1 MPWLL
6 AVAALAIAGQTA
18 QAPQQAQQARNV
30 RQKPDATLVAPAA
43 AGATI
48 NKYCVTCHNDRLK
61 TGGLSLAR
69 VDVEHPSA
77 KAETWEK
84 VIRKLRTNAMPPP
97 NAPRPDTATYNALAS
112 YLETAID
119 RDAMASPHPGKLAL
133 VHRLSRTEYQNA
145 VRDLLAIDALPQ
157 EIDYPLL
164 LPPDNSSSGF
174 DNIADLLFMS
184 PTIMERYL
192 DAAEKI
198 SRLAIGD
205 PASPVM
211 VNRYRLGA
219 EQWQG
224 ARVAELPW
232 GTRGGLAV
240 KSDFP
245 ADGEYVVRV
254 QLAVP
259 PAEPHQLEITVDG
272 ERMQLVTV
280 GASARGRGRGGATGA
295 STPPAGATNSDGT
308 LRAQQQRTGE
318 PDPDKPFDIRLPIKA
333 GPHLVGVTFIERNEV
348 RDEATL
354 RPRMRGRGF
363 EPALSIVTISGPY
376 GAKAPVDSPSRQRI
390 VTCRTEDEACAKRIL
405 LGLTRRA
412 YRRPT
417 SDVDIKDLIPFYEK
431 GRAERGFDYGVQRAL
446 ERVLVS
452 PQFLFRIE
460 KDSSSAPTF

>member
-18 QAPQQAQQARNV
+18 QAPQQAQGPQSGRL
-30 RQKPDATLVAPAA
+30 KPDATSAA
-43 AGATI
+43 AAPPAATI

-61 TGGLSLAR
+61 TGGLSLAG

-97 NAPRPDTATYNALAS
+97 NAPRPDPATYNALAS
-112 YLETAID
+112 YLETSID
-119 RDAMASPHPGKLAL
+119 RDALAAPHPGKLAW

-184 PTIMERYL
+184 PAIMERYL

-211 VNRYRLGA
+211 VNRYRMGA

-245 ADGEYVVRV
+245 ADGEYAVRV

-259 PAEPHQLEITVDG
+259 PTEPHQIEISVDG
-272 ERMQLVTV
+272 ERMQLVAL
-280 GASARGRGRGGATGA
+280 GASARGRGRGRGATA
-295 STPPAGATNSDGT
+295 SATNSDGT
-308 LRAQQQRTGE
+308 LRSPQQRTGE
-318 PDPDKPFDIRLPIKA
+318 PDPDKPFDIRLSIKA
-333 GPHLVGVTFIERNEV
+333 GPHLVGVTFIERDEV

-354 RPRMRGRGF
+354 RPRMRGRGS
-363 EPALSIVTISGPY
+363 EPALSLVTISGPY
-376 GAKAPVDSPSRQRI
+376 GAKTPADSPSRRRVFVCSPSRRGSQEI
-390 VTCRTEDEACAKRIL
+390 EASEAGCTRRIL
-405 LGLTRRA
+405 LALTRRA

-417 SDVDIKDLIPFYEK
+417 VD
-431 GRAERGFDYGVQRAL
+431 A
-446 ERVLVS
+446 
-452 PQFLFRIE
+452 
-460 KDSSSAPTF
+460 

>member
-18 QAPQQAQQARNV
+18 QAPQQAQGAWSGRL
-30 RQKPDATLVAPAA
+30 KPDATSAA
-43 AGATI
+43 AAPPAATI

-61 TGGLSLAR
+61 TGGLSLAG

-97 NAPRPDTATYNALAS
+97 NAPRPDPATYNALAS

-119 RDAMASPHPGKLAL
+119 RDALAAPHPGKLAL

-184 PTIMERYL
+184 PAIMERYL

-205 PASPVM
+205 PSAPVM
-211 VNRYRLGA
+211 VNRYRLAA

-224 ARVAELPW
+224 ARVDELPW

-240 KSDFP
+240 KSTFP
-245 ADGEYVVRV
+245 VDGEYVVRV

-259 PAEPHQLEITVDG
+259 PTEPHQIEISVDG
-272 ERMQLVTV
+272 ERMQLVAL
-280 GASARGRGRGGATGA
+280 GASARGRGRPSTSLGAAGRP
-295 STPPAGATNSDGT
+295 STPLGARADDAGSNSDGT
-308 LRAQQQRTGE
+308 ARQPQQRTGE
-318 PDPDKPFDIRLPIKA
+318 PDPDKPFDVRVSIKA
-333 GPHLVGVTFIERNEV
+333 GPHLLGVAF
-348 RDEATL
+348 
-354 RPRMRGRGF
+354 
-363 EPALSIVTISGPY
+363 
-376 GAKAPVDSPSRQRI
+376 
-390 VTCRTEDEACAKRIL
+390 
-405 LGLTRRA
+405 
-412 YRRPT
+412 
-417 SDVDIKDLIPFYEK
+417 
-431 GRAERGFDYGVQRAL
+431 
-446 ERVLVS
+446 
-452 PQFLFRIE
+452 
-460 KDSSSAPTF
+460 